1 MGPGVTS
8 EGGRQLSADR
18 RNALLSLVRVSV
30 VDTAIVAGYF
40 LLPMKHFDGR
50 SVLTFTL
57 MVLGLTVLIG
67 WQIRE
72 ITRSTYPRVR
82 GVEALTTSLTA
93 FFVVFSTTYY
103 SMSSAHPEDF
113 SESLT
118 RLDAAYFTVTIF
130 ATVGFGDITAVSE
143 PARAVATT
151 QMLADLVLIG
161 VVARMVVN
169 AIQVGLER
177 RDRPS

>member
-1 MGPGVTS
+1 M
-8 EGGRQLSADR
+8 LSV
-18 RNALLSLVRVSV
+18 VRVSV

-40 LLPMKHFDGR
+40 LLPLKHFDGR

-57 MVLGLTVLIG
+57 MMLGLAVLIG

-72 ITRSTYPRVR
+72 ITRSPYPRVR
-82 GVEALTTSLTA
+82 GVETLTTSLTA
-93 FFVVFSTTYY
+93 FFVVCSTTYY
-103 SMSSAHPEDF
+103 AMSGAHAEDF
-113 SESLT
+113 SEPLT

-143 PARAVATT
+143 PARAVVTT

-169 AIQVGLER
+169 AVRVGLER
-177 RDRPS
+177 QDRPS